1 MLRNDVTLALT
12 AYPSSANGTSSGK
25 SSTSPGNIFLAAYS
39 DSNAYQ
45 RWKFIDENGSI
56 VDYYYSSTALN
67 GTYYI
72 NNTETGKYL
81 HINQALSTPDAAS
94 GLISNL
100 GNTIRWKITHL
111 GEEEYVI
118 QPVDDLTKYLK
129 TISPTGTWVTYGTPS
144 ATEDIPD
151 EYRWKFRFLRF
162 QNVSSSM
169 YLYVYTNTLGD
180 YSIGVTSN
188 TSKPVEWRIVSTE
201 RYGNTSSYEKREL
214 TSSFSISDMALTV
227 GEAEKPAVNK
237 SPTDAIWADPKDF
250 TFEYDS
256 GSASSFSINQATQ
269 TISAICYGDT
279 KIKATHKVTGM
290 VKYFDLVIRHE
301 NPYTNLLIN
310 NFKFDDEGAILITKL
325 YSSLKELYPTDPEIV
340 ISWRFSRLLGGIV
353 YDEYNTDDPLVT
365 IKWEDVAGDPF
376 DIYMTID
383 DGTQVQVTKRP
394 YFINYLN
401 YTSSEYE
408 HLRNDLLTQYYTC
421 KSMNVCDYAHMQ
433 IALSARLAYY
443 LDKDGALSNIYGSDL
458 KVSYLAGWLGDAT
471 IFGKDDSGSMS
482 IDLDN
487 DDYLADLDAENIYRR
502 IILNSADAIFD
513 ISLNYYNSLSLTNNR
528 AIEFKQYISINTVKQ
543 MIYDELFSPD
553 LSDDIKLEWL
563 RIEYVPTYNFIMS
576 LTNNCSEL
584 EQWN

>member
-1 MLRNDVTLALT
+1 
-12 AYPSSANGTSSGK
+12 
-25 SSTSPGNIFLAAYS
+25 
-39 DSNAYQ
+39 
-45 RWKFIDENGSI
+45 
-56 VDYYYSSTALN
+56 
-67 GTYYI
+67 
-72 NNTETGKYL
+72 
-81 HINQALSTPDAAS
+81 
-94 GLISNL
+94 
-100 GNTIRWKITHL
+100 
-111 GEEEYVI
+111 
-118 QPVDDLTKYLK
+118 
-129 TISPTGTWVTYGTPS
+129 
-144 ATEDIPD
+144 
-151 EYRWKFRFLRF
+151 
-162 QNVSSSM
+162 
-169 YLYVYTNTLGD
+169 
-180 YSIGVTSN
+180 
-188 TSKPVEWRIVSTE
+188 
-201 RYGNTSSYEKREL
+201 
-214 TSSFSISDMALTV
+214 
-227 GEAEKPAVNK
+227 
-237 SPTDAIWADPKDF
+237 
-250 TFEYDS
+250 
-256 GSASSFSINQATQ
+256 
-269 TISAICYGDT
+269 
-279 KIKATHKVTGM
+279 M

>member
-1 MLRNDVTLALT
+1 MTLALT

-45 RWKFIDENGSI
+45 RWRFIDENGSI

-81 HINQALSTPDAAS
+81 HKNQALSTPDAAS

>member
-1 MLRNDVTLALT
+1 M
-12 AYPSSANGTSSGK
+12 
-25 SSTSPGNIFLAAYS
+25 
-39 DSNAYQ
+39 
-45 RWKFIDENGSI
+45 
-56 VDYYYSSTALN
+56 N

-81 HINQALSTPDAAS
+81 HKNQALSTPDAAS

-301 NPYTNLLIN
+301 NPYTDLLISD
-310 NFKFDDEGAILITKL
+310 FRFTDEAAVLITKL
-325 YSSLKELYPTDPEIV
+325 YSAIRTFNDDLSV
-340 ISWRFSRLLGGIV
+340 IDSSWRFARIIGAFNYDESFKGFASIAWDQVAGNPVDVYEGNSRVSIQTYITKYLGFTNS
-353 YDEYNTDDPLVT
+353 EYNTLKNAVT
-365 IKWEDVAGDPF
+365 SQHISSGIDKNYGDF
-376 DIYMTID
+376 
-383 DGTQVQVTKRP
+383 
-394 YFINYLN
+394 
-401 YTSSEYE
+401 
-408 HLRNDLLTQYYTC
+408 
-421 KSMNVCDYAHMQ
+421 AHMQ
-433 IALSARLAYY
+433 ISIAARLAYY
-443 LDKDGALSNIYGSDL
+443 MNKTGLIGTLGGLTNSNI
-458 KVSYLAGWLGDAT
+458 SYLAGWLGDAT
-471 IFGKDDSGSMS
+471 IDETKTGLSFN
-482 IDLDN
+482 N
-487 DDYLADLDAENIYRR
+487 DDYIADLDAENIYRT
-502 IILNSADAIFD
+502 IIAYPEDGILQSTLLYYNVMKAETHGNRAVIFQRHVPYETVLELIYGEFFPIDCTPENCWFFISTDEYYLPVYNFLQSLIHNSANMED
-513 ISLNYYNSLSLTNNR
+513 
-528 AIEFKQYISINTVKQ
+528 
-543 MIYDELFSPD
+543 
-553 LSDDIKLEWL
+553 
-563 RIEYVPTYNFIMS
+563 
-576 LTNNCSEL
+576 
-584 EQWN
+584 